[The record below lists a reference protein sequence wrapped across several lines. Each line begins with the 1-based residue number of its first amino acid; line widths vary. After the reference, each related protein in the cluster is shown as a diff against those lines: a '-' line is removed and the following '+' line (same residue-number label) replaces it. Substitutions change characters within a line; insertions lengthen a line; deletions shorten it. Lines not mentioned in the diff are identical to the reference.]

1 MNRRVACNNQSGVA
15 LVLSLLI
22 LLVLT
27 VIGVAAMNGTIMQER
42 MSGNA
47 RTQAESF
54 EAASEGVGRSLDLFY
69 DNADDILNDDSFWPD
84 TDAQHDDYDILCGY
98 AHSVNTDDALTDNL
112 VWQYPANGDFATI
125 ATTDDGTQLKQR
137 MYCCQNWAESD
148 VLDEDGNV
156 VDTWIENPSKLFVL
170 NQGQALSGDGEVI
183 STREIEVQ
191 VAEAAPADPTCA
203 FCLPGP
209 VGDFNE
215 PTSGALS
222 MDGMCGPAVVTQS
235 PTDAATLRDP
245 LKKQVLDNL
254 EGGITHGNMPPP
266 WDDPL
271 NLAQFIFWLK
281 LGLPDQSETSDD
293 SGYWSESDVGSLPG
307 KPQFG
312 SEGNPAITYVDGD
325 LTVSGNTKEGGHGI
339 LIVRGTLEWKGTP
352 DFKGLLVSLGGGFDV
367 GGGGSGGAPEG
378 SVVATNLAPDSASS
392 EAVAADLLDRETLIY
407 PVAKE
412 SDPSAEFDDMVKMY
426 RADDFGGGQE
436 VRRAEPNDQMAG
448 SSISEKY
455 VPERPVLRA
464 DDGTELIHYYDAVA
478 DKHRFF
484 YYSSGDEVDLTL
496 SAIGDDF
503 IFSDASGPVMQL
515 SSTEDLPRDRFG
527 RLIPDFVLTDNW
539 PPDSYGFDPNK
550 WLWEPGSDF
559 PFNLEA
565 TDLSWNGGGNQSF
578 VYDCRRL
585 LKMRHE
591 LMCASKKQSSLP
603 ADSNDDYYE
612 NPSHFDDDY
621 CNHPEE
627 NIEYNADIED
637 LDGDFGN
644 QFAWH
649 MWVPKCDC
657 MGINSETDMVIGGWR
672 ENLGWRDT
680 GSDFE
685 GCAALPSPSS

>member
-1 MNRRVACNNQSGVA
+1 MNIGVACKSQSGVA

-98 AHSVNTDDALTDNL
+98 AHSVDTDDALTDNL

-125 ATTDDGTQLKQR
+125 GTTDDGTQLKQR
-137 MYCCQNWAESD
+137 MYCCQNWAESE
-148 VLDEDGNV
+148 VYDEDGNL
-156 VDTWIENPSKLFVL
+156 VDSWIENPSKLFIL
-170 NQGQALSGDGEVI
+170 NQGEALSGDGAVI

-215 PTSGALS
+215 PTSGSLS
-222 MDGMCGPAVVTQS
+222 MDGMCGPAVVTQT
-235 PTDAATLRDP
+235 PTDAAKLRDP

-254 EGGITHGNMPPP
+254 EGGITHGDMPEP
-266 WDDPL
+266 WDKPL

-281 LGLPDQSETSDD
+281 LGLPDHSETSDD
-293 SGYWSESDVGSLPG
+293 SGYWSESDVKDLPG

-325 LTVSGNTKEGGHGI
+325 LTVKGNTKKGSHGI
-339 LIVRGTLEWKGTP
+339 LIVRGTLTWKGTP

-378 SVVATNLAPDSASS
+378 SVVATNLTPDPASS
-392 EAVAADLLDRETLIY
+392 EAVAADLLERDALAY
-407 PVAKE
+407 PVVKE
-412 SDPSAEFDDMVKMY
+412 EVSSGSYEVKMH
-426 RADDFGGGQE
+426 
-436 VRRAEPNDQMAG
+436 ND
-448 SSISEKY
+448 
-455 VPERPVLRA
+455 RPVLLASSVLPWGDREVQF
-464 DDGTELIHYYDAVA
+464 DGYDG
-478 DKHRFF
+478 
-484 YYSSGDEVDLTL
+484 SGDPK
-496 SAIGDDF
+496 
-503 IFSDASGPVMQL
+503 FSDTDGNPASYNWCGLDIVFGTCGD
-515 SSTEDLPRDRFG
+515 STAPMLEHQDASTRPRDRFG

-550 WLWEPGSDF
+550 WLWDPDSDF

-591 LMCASKKQSSLP
+591 LLCASKKESSLP

-621 CNHPEE
+621 CNHPDK
-627 NIEYNADIED
+627 NTEYNADIED
-637 LDGDFGN
+637 LDGDIWN

-649 MWVPKCDC
+649 KWIPKCDC
-657 MGINSETDMVIGGWR
+657 MGINSETDMIIGGWR

-680 GSDFE
+680 SSDFE
-685 GCAALPSPSS
+685 GCSALPSPDS